1 MNLQQGFNNRSITM
15 VETIKG
21 GDGLLK
27 LDSAS
32 SAGLVS
38 RAFARRAA
46 EGGADSAHIF
56 TDVPANPQPTRLQV
70 LNCKLHG
77 HLLLGGTNVHIS

>member
-1 MNLQQGFNNRSITM
+1 M

-21 GDGLLK
+21 GDGLLTF
-27 LDSAS
+27 DSAS
-32 SAGLVS
+32 SAGLDN
-38 RAFARRAA
+38 RAFARWAA
-46 EGGADSAHIF
+46 TVGHDSEQIS
-56 TDVPANPQPTRLQV
+56 DVPANPTPTRLQV

>member
-1 MNLQQGFNNRSITM
+1 M

-21 GDGLLK
+21 GDGLLT

-32 SAGLVS
+32 SAGLDS
-38 RAFARRAA
+38 RAFARWAA
-46 EGGADSAHIF
+46 TVGHDSERIS
-56 TDVPANPQPTRLQV
+56 TYVPANPQPMGLQV
-70 LNCKLHG
+70 LNFKQHG

>member
-1 MNLQQGFNNRSITM
+1 M

-21 GDGLLK
+21 GDGLLTF
-27 LDSAS
+27 DSAS

-46 EGGADSAHIF
+46 EGGADSARIINN
-56 TDVPANPQPTRLQV
+56 VPANPHPTRLQV
-70 LNCKLHG
+70 LNRQLHG